1 MVKCNRWSNLLAALL
16 RSLPQLV
23 GAVPPDL
30 REREWMREG
39 EREWMREREREWM
52 RERMGGGERMDLGER
67 LDARERMEGGT

>member
-30 REREWMREG
+30 REREWMRERERMDEG
-39 EREWMREREREWM
+39 ERERMDERENGR
-52 RERMGGGERMDLGER
+52 GGENGSG
-67 LDARERMEGGT
+67 RENG

>member
-30 REREWMREG
+30 REREWMRER
-39 EREWMREREREWM
+39 EREWMRERERVDE
-52 RERMGGGERMDLGER
+52 RENGRG
-67 LDARERMEGGT
+67 RENGSGRENG

>member
-52 RERMGGGERMDLGER
+52 RERMGGGREWI
-67 LDARERMEGGT
+67 REREWMRERIEGGT

>member
-30 REREWMREG
+30 REREWMRE
-39 EREWMREREREWM
+39 REREWM
-52 RERMGGGERMDLGER
+52 RERMGGGERMDQGER
-67 LDARERMEGGT
+67 MDERERIEGGT